1 MFLRHRII
9 VSYEA
14 EAEAVSS
21 ETIVE
26 RIFADFQFLKF
37 LTMAEG
43 QQSTAEI
50 LKKIRTLEIKTR
62 GLVETAF
69 AGDYHSVFK
78 GRGMNFEEVR
88 EYQPGDEIR
97 AIDWNVTAR
106 LGNAFVKKFTEE
118 RELTVML
125 IVDVS
130 ASGNFGSSVQ
140 SKREL
145 AAEVACLLAFSAIR
159 NNDKVGLLLFSDR
172 VELFIPPKKGRSHT
186 LRLIREILFFSAQ
199 GRGTDPAL
207 ALDYLNKIVT
217 RRAVVFFISDF
228 QRRIF
233 ACPGRKRS
241 PARFHCHSY
250 SRRARAG
257 ITKYRYHHPGR
268 RRDREQIEINT
279 ANAPPGAASLI
290 SRSDRRA
297 PFADLREISEAA
309 PGGAFAVLISICS
322 PVSASSRVMIPI
334 FGNTCSRSS

>member
-1 MFLRHRII
+1 M
-9 VSYEA
+9 EP
-14 EAEAVSS
+14 
-21 ETIVE
+21 
-26 RIFADFQFLKF
+26 
-37 LTMAEG
+37 
-43 QQSTAEI
+43 AEI

-78 GRGMNFEEVR
+78 GRGMNFEDVR

-106 LGNAFVKKFTEE
+106 LGTAFVKKFTEE

-159 NNDKVGLLLFSDR
+159 NNDKVGLILFSDQ

-186 LRLIREILFFSAQ
+186 LRLIREILFFQ
-199 GRGTDPAL
+199 PEGRGTDPAL

-228 QRRIF
+228 QAPDF
-233 ACPGRKRS
+233 SHALAVS
-241 PARFHCHSY
+241 
-250 SRRARAG
+250 
-257 ITKYRYHHPGR
+257 GR
-268 RRDREQIEINT
+268 RHDFIAVHIEDEREEVLPNIGIIALEDAETGEQIEINT
-279 ANAPPGAASLI
+279 ADRATRRRFAELAEEKKAELGRTLRRNNIDGIALRTGKDYLPAL
-290 SRSDRRA
+290 RSFFKQRERRIT
-297 PFADLREISEAA
+297 LR
-309 PGGAFAVLISICS
+309 
-322 PVSASSRVMIPI
+322 
-334 FGNTCSRSS
+334 

>member
-1 MFLRHRII
+1 VKRGNLRSLITDHR
-9 VSYEA
+9 SQMDA
-14 EAEAVSS
+14 
-21 ETIVE
+21 
-26 RIFADFQFLKF
+26 
-37 LTMAEG
+37 
-43 QQSTAEI
+43 AEI

-78 GRGMNFEEVR
+78 GRGMNFEDVR

-106 LGNAFVKKFTEE
+106 MGNAFVKKFTEE

-125 IVDVS
+125 VVDVS
-130 ASGNFGSSVQ
+130 ASGNFGSTTQ

-159 NNDKVGLLLFSDR
+159 NNDKVGLILFTDR

-186 LRLIREILFFSAQ
+186 LRLIREILFFEPK

-228 QRRIF
+228 QAPDF
-233 ACPGRKRS
+233 SRS
-241 PARFHCHSY
+241 LAVS
-250 SRRARAG
+250 
-257 ITKYRYHHPGR
+257 GR
-268 RRDREQIEINT
+268 RHDFVAIHIHDERERALPNIGIITLEDAETGDQIEINT
-279 ANAPPGAASLI
+279 ADRTTR
-290 SRSDRRA
+290 SRFSGLVDERDQELARVLRRNNIDA
-297 PFADLREISEAA
+297 IALQTGKDYLPQLRSFFKQRERRL
-309 PGGAFAVLISICS
+309 GV
-322 PVSASSRVMIPI
+322 R
-334 FGNTCSRSS
+334 